1 MPKTFQVN
9 AKNKT
14 FTVHDMTIA
23 ELRIWWDGIA
33 APGSPCD
40 IASEYAVPGIS
51 LDDLAMLCH
60 CELADFDDL
69 TASELAP
76 IAEAARELNPHF
88 FRLRE
93 SVAEASARVLQLL
106 TETYTAIAQGEAQ

>member
-1 MPKTFQVN
+1 MPKTFQTN
-9 AKNKT
+9 AKT
-14 FTVHDMTIA
+14 ITVHEMTTA
-23 ELRIWWDGIA
+23 ELRTWWNGIA
-33 APGSPCD
+33 APGGPCD

-51 LDDLAMLCH
+51 LGDLAMLCH
-60 CELADFDDL
+60 CEVADFDDL

-93 SVAEASARVLQLL
+93 SLAEASARVLELL
-106 TETYTAIAQGEAQ
+106 TEAYTATAQGEAQ